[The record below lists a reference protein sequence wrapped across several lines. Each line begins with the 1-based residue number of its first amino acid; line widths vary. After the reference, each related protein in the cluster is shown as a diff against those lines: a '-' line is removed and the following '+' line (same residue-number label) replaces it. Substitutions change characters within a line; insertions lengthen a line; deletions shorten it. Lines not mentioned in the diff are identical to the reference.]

1 VEDTIVAFDDGAV
14 YERFMGRWSRAVGAI
29 FLDWLAPPPSARWL
43 DVGCGTGAFTR
54 LILDTCVPAD
64 VAGVDP
70 ASEQIDYARTLRGA
84 RQVDF
89 RVADAQ
95 ALPFPDR
102 TFDVVASALV
112 LNFIPDRPCALTE
125 MRRVCRRGGLVAA
138 YVWDFAAER
147 GPTWPLI
154 HGMRE
159 IGCEVPRIPGSEDT
173 GSTELTSLF
182 EQAGF
187 GEVSVR
193 SIDVTMTFP
202 SFADF
207 WQSNVPRFTPNG
219 KAIWSMP
226 EAERARLSDA
236 ARAALPM
243 DHEGRIAYAARAN
256 AVKGDIVGLG

>member
-1 VEDTIVAFDDGAV
+1 VDDTIVAFDDGAV

-29 FLDWLAPPPSARWL
+29 FLDWLAPPQNARWL

-70 ASEQIDYARTLRGA
+70 ASEQIDYARTLRFA
-84 RQVDF
+84 RPVDF

-95 ALPFPDR
+95 ALPFPEEA
-102 TFDVVASALV
+102 FDIVASALV
-112 LNFIPDRPCALTE
+112 INFIPDRHRALTE
-125 MRRVCRRGGLVAA
+125 MRRVGRRGGLVAA

-154 HGMRE
+154 HGMRQ
-159 IGCEVPRIPGSEDT
+159 IGRETPRIPGSEDT
-173 GSTELTSLF
+173 NAAALTSLF

-187 GEVSVR
+187 DEVSVR
-193 SIDVTMTFP
+193 SIDVTMAFP

-219 KAIWSMP
+219 KAIWSLP
-226 EAERARLSDA
+226 DCERARLSDA
-236 ARAALPM
+236 VRAAVPT
-243 DHEGRIAYAARAN
+243 DREGRIAYAARAN
-256 AVKGDIVGLG
+256 AVKGHIVGLG